1 MFDGAFN
8 NILCT
13 EDNNILLRW
22 LLECCLEIKIDT
34 LILKD
39 KGLLKNKTHTKGKVV
54 DLYIETNAELINV
67 EINNHPHGYNNV
79 TQELKKQN
87 QKLENKL
94 KSYQISKL
102 ILLEK

>member
-1 MFDGAFN
+1 MFDGVFKN
-8 NILCT
+8 TLCT

-22 LLECCLEIKIDT
+22 LLECCLEIKIDS

-39 KGLLKNKTHTKGKVV
+39 KGLLKNGVHIKGKVV

-67 EINNHPHGYNNV
+67 EINNYLHGYNNV

-87 QKLENKL
+87 QKLEK
-94 KSYQISKL
+94 QT
-102 ILLEK
+102 